1 MPSTLR
7 RIDDPHDATIAPDII
22 PADWAGHAPQAP
34 ANDAIS
40 REKLFAEIRHAA
52 ETAAPAIDNNFR
64 ATDVN
69 DIPARRKKSRAWI
82 KSAAM
87 AFGFALISAFA
98 AAAWKHHGDAATE
111 AAANWVPLLG
121 ASSSQAG
128 DSPAGQQSVD
138 AAAQPATDQPA
149 DAAQPASTTAAL
161 PPEAEQQIQSMARDM
176 AAMGQQIE
184 QLKATIAALKAN
196 QQTATAAPP
205 PVVRTPAP
213 PPKPKVSALPPR
225 PPAPPPASPPRP
237 AYSPAVQASAAPPPV
252 AAAPPPQQAY
262 PAPPPAYAPPPQA
275 TVQPNG
281 EPIVRPPMPMPLS
294 DRY

>member
-7 RIDDPHDATIAPDII
+7 RIDDPHDATIAPDIV

-52 ETAAPAIDNNFR
+52 ETAAPAVDNTFR

-69 DIPARRKKSRAWI
+69 DIPARKKKSRAWI
-82 KSAAM
+82 KSAAT
-87 AFGFALISAFA
+87 AFVFALISAFA

-121 ASSSQAG
+121 SSQAS
-128 DSPAGQQSVD
+128 DTPAAGQQSAD
-138 AAAQPATDQPA
+138 TAAQPATDQPA
-149 DAAQPASTTAAL
+149 DAAQPASSAAAL
-161 PPEAEQQIQSMARDM
+161 PSGAEQQIQSMARDL

-184 QLKATIAALKAN
+184 QLKATIEALKAN

-205 PVVRTPAP
+205 PVARAPA
-213 PPKPKVSALPPR
+213 PKPKVSALPPR
-225 PPAPPPASPPRP
+225 ASAPPPAYPPRP
-237 AYSPAVQASAAPPPV
+237 AYSPAVQASAASPPV
-252 AAAPPPQQAY
+252 AVAPPPQAY
-262 PAPPPAYAPPPQA
+262 PAPPPAVAPPPQA

>member
-52 ETAAPAIDNNFR
+52 EAAAPAVDNSFR

-69 DIPARRKKSRAWI
+69 DIPARKKKSRAWV
-82 KSAAM
+82 KSAAT
-87 AFGFALISAFA
+87 AFVFALISAFG

-111 AAANWVPLLG
+111 AAASWVPLLG

-128 DSPAGQQSVD
+128 DTSAASQQNAD
-138 AAAQPATDQPA
+138 AATQPATDQPA
-149 DAAQPASTTAAL
+149 DAAQPASNAAAL
-161 PPEAEQQIQSMARDM
+161 PPEAEQQIQSMTRDL

-184 QLKATIAALKAN
+184 QLKATIEALKAN
-196 QQTATAAPP
+196 QQTAAAPP
-205 PVVRTPAP
+205 APVARAPAHA
-213 PPKPKVSALPPR
+213 PKSKVSALPPR
-225 PPAPPPASPPRP
+225 APAPPPLSPPRP
-237 AYSPAVQASAAPPPV
+237 AYSPAVQASAAPP
-252 AAAPPPQQAY
+252 QAY